1 MLAIRKIGGSTPAAQ
16 PLRESYQVVRSDLVS
31 DGSGRSAETGRVM
44 RYPIRQNTYKLNL
57 KFKGPAADI
66 RQVEG
71 LVSQFSFVVEFF
83 EGDFDQNGD
92 PVYVTGHSFYPSD
105 RTAHYS
111 RDMGELS
118 VNLIEI

>member
-1 MLAIRKIGGSTPAAQ
+1 MLAIKKIGNTEPAVQ
-16 PLRESYQVVRSDLVS
+16 PLRDGYQVLRSDLVS
-31 DGSGRSAETGRVM
+31 DGSGRSAETGTVI
-44 RYPIRQNTYKLNL
+44 RYPIRSNTYKLNL

-71 LVSQFSFVVEFF
+71 LVSQFSFNVEFF
-83 EGDFDQNGD
+83 EGEYNQSGE

-105 RTAHYS
+105 RTANYTGE
-111 RDMGELS
+111 MGELS